1 MESSSADDVTTAKR
15 EQPLQAVLVADSF
28 TNAFR
33 PLSLDRP
40 KVLSPLNNVPMINY
54 CLDFLSGAG
63 VEQVFVVCTSDAVE
77 THVAAYPDLRP
88 TSTMTVTA
96 IKDSSLTN
104 AGDALREM
112 DKRNLIQSDPF
123 VLMFGDTV
131 TNVNLTEAIQTHKER
146 HKKDSAAIM
155 TILFKPVGTSTKER
169 YSTLRSTT
177 DDLIVGLDPTQGNR
191 ILLYHDSSPDKV
203 SRVPCAFFQ
212 RHPSVDLRSDL
223 LDVGLDLCSP
233 DVLARLAD
241 EFDYRDL
248 RRQFVANSVAEEEE
262 GLQNKLFAHL
272 LREHEYAARVTNLD
286 VYAAVSSD
294 MLRRFCY
301 PVVPDQQQPA
311 SASGSE
317 QQYRM
322 RRHYIYHEC
331 TGRTR
336 IARSC
341 KISGPSLLGRS
352 CWIEENA
359 VINSSVLGHLC
370 RLEESV
376 VVVNSHLWDGVHVEK
391 GAQINQSVLGEGV
404 VVRQGAVVSRGCVI
418 GAGAVIGRG
427 CVLPEFTRV
436 TLKAETGSNDFDDND
451 WGSEDEE
458 DVDHGD
464 AVKPKSTMESDSQ
477 EVVSDPTVVGPDGK
491 GSAWIPPSD
500 DDHDDLDEDDD
511 DVSSG
516 ASEGIFAADEVR
528 NAQTL
533 GYDRSSYYRQLEVWQ
548 VEESDE
554 LSDEDED
561 LDPMENS
568 DLDVYDTG
576 AVTFDDAD
584 VVSPAAA
591 GVEGRQRGVDV
602 IKELKQICLEYEGT
616 APIEN
621 LAIELNAFKFS
632 QNATYSDCTM
642 AATLAILDM
651 MTIGKST
658 TDGKLVADFKVMLD
672 RWAPLLRRFSIG
684 VDEEKAIVLGLE
696 KAATADSETGE
707 VLSTGRSFRFLLQ
720 TLHDEEIV
728 SEDAILSWA
737 EDRRAIDDVESP
749 VAKVFAL
756 QPVQDF
762 LEWLAESEDE
772 ESDEEDED
780 DE

>member
-1 MESSSADDVTTAKR
+1 V
-15 EQPLQAVLVADSF
+15 
-28 TNAFR
+28 
-33 PLSLDRP
+33 
-40 KVLSPLNNVPMINY
+40 
-54 CLDFLSGAG
+54 
-63 VEQVFVVCTSDAVE
+63 
-77 THVAAYPDLRP
+77 
-88 TSTMTVTA
+88 
-96 IKDSSLTN
+96 
-104 AGDALREM
+104 
-112 DKRNLIQSDPF
+112 
-123 VLMFGDTV
+123 
-131 TNVNLTEAIQTHKER
+131 
-146 HKKDSAAIM
+146 
-155 TILFKPVGTSTKER
+155 
-169 YSTLRSTT
+169 
-177 DDLIVGLDPTQGNR
+177 
-191 ILLYHDSSPDKV
+191 
-203 SRVPCAFFQ
+203 
-212 RHPSVDLRSDL
+212 
-223 LDVGLDLCSP
+223 
-233 DVLARLAD
+233 
-241 EFDYRDL
+241 
-248 RRQFVANSVAEEEE
+248 
-262 GLQNKLFAHL
+262 
-272 LREHEYAARVTNLD
+272 
-286 VYAAVSSD
+286 
-294 MLRRFCY
+294 
-301 PVVPDQQQPA
+301 
-311 SASGSE
+311 
-317 QQYRM
+317 
-322 RRHYIYHEC
+322 
-331 TGRTR
+331 
-336 IARSC
+336 
-341 KISGPSLLGRS
+341 IS
-352 CWIEENA
+352 
-359 VINSSVLGHLC
+359 SSVLGHHC
-370 RLEESV
+370 RLEESA

-391 GAQINQSVLGEGV
+391 GAQINQAVLGEGV

-458 DVDHGD
+458 DVDRGD

-511 DVSSG
+511 DDVSTR
-516 ASEGIFAADEVR
+516 ASEGIFATDEVR

-576 AVTFDDAD
+576 AVTFDDPD

-658 TDGKLVADFKVMLD
+658 TDGKLVADFKAMLD

-696 KAATADSETGE
+696 KAATADNETGE

-737 EDRRAIDDVESP
+737 EDRRAIVDVDSP

-772 ESDEEDED
+772 ESDEEDEG